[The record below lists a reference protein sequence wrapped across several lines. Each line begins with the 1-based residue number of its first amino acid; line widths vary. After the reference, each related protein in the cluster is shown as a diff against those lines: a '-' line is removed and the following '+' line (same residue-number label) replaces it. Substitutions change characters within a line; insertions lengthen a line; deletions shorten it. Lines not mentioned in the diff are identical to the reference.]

1 MEVTDAGAY
10 IRRYQTNY
18 PLWMKEMLGADIT
31 ADQRV
36 VSDALMEHHF
46 VSAKSGT
53 GTGKT
58 AVAATTALW
67 FLTTRPESK
76 VVCTAPTGHQLE
88 DLLFAEM
95 ETWSRRIK
103 LAFIRESITIIK
115 GKIFIKGF
123 RDWYIAART
132 IPKDTKDKLGD
143 VLAGFHAP
151 HLLFIVDEASGV
163 PDPVYK
169 GIEGSMMQKNVF
181 CLLVGNPTR
190 NIGYFYDTHNKHKE
204 RWARVTL
211 SSMNSPFSDLDWIE
225 RMRELHGEDS
235 DFFRTKVLGVFP
247 IGGGSA
253 IVTID
258 QVRAAM
264 FRRNAMLP
272 AEIDAP
278 IVAGLDPAAG
288 LNDYS
293 VLTIRRGCYI
303 FDPVRIKHTDTVD
316 LIPEV
321 VSQCRKFHVSE
332 LYTEYNGLGIGIYD
346 QLKRKRYFK
355 TFRVVMNARG
365 NNPEA
370 YRNIRAELYFGLRDN
385 FDFLGIGDHDRYIH
399 ELPEISIDMDK
410 EPAQLED
417 KKQLRSRLG
426 FSPDYSDSLT
436 LSTYRHFDLGRLEPY
451 SLHDPE
457 VFSAL
462 NQQLIGESDFEK
474 I

>member
-1 MEVTDAGAY
+1 MITDAGAY
-10 IRRYQTNY
+10 IKRYQNNY
-18 PLWMKEMLGADIT
+18 PLWMLEILGADLT
-31 ADQRV
+31 DDQLLT
-36 VSDALMEHHF
+36 SEALRDHHF

-58 AVAATTALW
+58 ALAATTGLW
-67 FLTTRPESK
+67 FLTTHPESK

-95 ETWSRRIK
+95 ETWRRRIK
-103 LAFIRESITIIK
+103 LDFIRDAVKVIK
-115 GKIFIKGF
+115 GKIYIEGY

-169 GIEGSMMQKNVF
+169 GIEGSMMQKNVY

-190 NIGYFYDTHNKHKE
+190 NIGYFYDTHNKFKAQ
-204 RWARVTL
+204 WTRVTL
-211 SSMNSPFSDLDWIE
+211 NSLKSPFSDLEWIA
-225 RMRELHGEDS
+225 RMKELHGEDS
-235 DFFRTKVLGVFP
+235 DFYRTKVLGKFP
-247 IGGGSA
+247 KGGGSA

-258 QVRAAM
+258 QVRDAM
-264 FRRNAMLP
+264 ARR
-272 AEIDAP
+272 AEMILEKMEGI

-288 LNDYS
+288 INDFS
-293 VLTIRRGCYI
+293 VLTARKGCYI

-321 VSQCRKFHVSE
+321 VKVCRELGVRE
-332 LYTEYNGLGIGIYD
+332 LYTEYNGLGIGIFD
-346 QLKRKRYFK
+346 QLRRKHYFK
-355 TFRVVMNARG
+355 TYKVIMNARP

-370 YRNIRAELYFGLRDN
+370 YKNIRAELYLGLREN
-385 FDFLGIGDHDRYIH
+385 FNFLGINDHDRYIH
-399 ELPEISIDMDK
+399 ELPEISIDEEK
-410 EPAQLED
+410 EPCQLED
-417 KKQLRSRLG
+417 KKKIRSRLG
-426 FSPDYSDSLT
+426 FSPDYSDSLV
-436 LSTYRHFDLGRLEPY
+436 LSTYRHFDLGRLDTY
-451 SLHDPE
+451 SLHDPKIYE
-457 VFSAL
+457 AL
-462 NQQLIGESDFEK
+462 NEKLIGESDFEK